1 MFSKMGDGSSDKKTT
16 EQEVIYVRY
25 PIAPRPITESLSG
38 VKWRTE
44 FLDILDVDVAF
55 SKDKKSFDATA
66 VLKSTYH
73 TAFLSRGLASL
84 PGPKPEPEMEEEMEE
99 EEMVTPLGAGR
110 ARRAASQPPVAS
122 QQLAAASG

>member
-1 MFSKMGDGSSDKKTT
+1 MPSRGCGTNEFLHAAAVVLKRAQNIRLRAATMFSKMGDGSSDKKTT

-73 TAFLSRGLASL
+73 TAFLS
-84 PGPKPEPEMEEEMEE
+84 
-99 EEMVTPLGAGR
+99 
-110 ARRAASQPPVAS
+110 
-122 QQLAAASG
+122 